1 MTNTLEVLV
10 IESHRGA
17 AAAAVHDLEAAGH
30 HVRRCYDE
38 DRHGF
43 PCRGVV
49 DVAQCPLARHA
60 DVALLVRGRVAPHP
74 TALEQGATC
83 AIRAGIPLVE
93 AGPAAL
99 DPFEHWLAARVDHD
113 VVATCEAAAGR
124 AGARR
129 GAGVQSHLRTDPDLG
144 QRRGV
149 TARGVAEGRV
159 DRGSGQPSPI
169 SGRSMCSCSSITRI
183 VSGVTAAISAAST
196 SRIDSTPTA
205 RPARA
210 TTKWRTP

>member
-49 DVAQCPLARHA
+49 DVAQCPLARH
-60 DVALLVRGRVAPHP
+60 
-74 TALEQGATC
+74 
-83 AIRAGIPLVE
+83 
-93 AGPAAL
+93 
-99 DPFEHWLAARVDHD
+99 
-113 VVATCEAAAGR
+113 
-124 AGARR
+124 
-129 GAGVQSHLRTDPDLG
+129 
-144 QRRGV
+144 
-149 TARGVAEGRV
+149 AEGRV